1 VNVIIIILAVI
12 AVASSFSIWV
22 GLVML
27 FFKSRR
33 KNGARIAVVSLF
45 NIVVL
50 GGVGAALQAKYG
62 TDPDAGLTATQ
73 TTDPEA
79 PIIASAETTSTTTAP
94 AQSTNEPAWK
104 VAGFPSFRAAAQ
116 AKNVFGVKSFE
127 AYQLRNNA
135 EAIGQWCEMKAAQR
149 TLSHQRDAELDT
161 SSDEEGRKEIT
172 GRYDAL
178 QRELTKSLASQL
190 GIKEWELK
198 KLTMNAPWPTY
209 CRAKSKGWAVVT
221 PELAAAT
228 TQSDA
233 KEALAALRGYYDMN
247 LKGNSSPYF
256 DNSRYA
262 AVTCRRKAVDDLHL
276 VGCIL
281 QSFSN
286 PSSWDVFVVG
296 RLQNGQLAVA
306 PIDGL
311 ASSHI
316 TSVGDLKSFQ
326 APNAPKARLAE
337 FAGQINQSAVDEL
350 FD

>member
-1 VNVIIIILAVI
+1 MNFIIILLTAI
-12 AVASSFSIWV
+12 AVVSSFSIWV
-22 GLVML
+22 GLIML
-27 FFKSRR
+27 FIKSRR
-33 KNGARIAVVSLF
+33 KKGARIVVVSLF

-50 GGVGAALQAKYG
+50 GGAGAALQAKYG
-62 TDPDAGLTATQ
+62 TDPDARLTAKQ
-73 TTDPEA
+73 TTSAGA
-79 PIIASAETTSTTTAP
+79 PITTSARTSPTTDAP

-116 AKNVFGVKSFE
+116 AQNVFGVKSFE

-149 TLSHQRDAELDT
+149 ALSHQRDAELDT
-161 SSDEEGRKEIT
+161 SSGEEVRKEIT

-178 QRELTKSLASQL
+178 QRELTTNLASQL
-190 GIKEWELK
+190 GIKEWELN
-198 KLTMNAPWPTY
+198 KLSMNAPWPTY
-209 CRAKSKGWAVVT
+209 CRAKSKGWTVVT
-221 PELAAAT
+221 PELAAT
-228 TQSDA
+228 TSQSDA

-247 LKGNSSPYF
+247 LKGNRSSYF
-256 DNSRYA
+256 DSSRYA
-262 AVTCRRKAVDDLHL
+262 AVTCRRKAVDGLHL

-316 TSVGDLKSFQ
+316 TSVGDLNSFQ
-326 APNAPKARLAE
+326 APNAPRARLAE
-337 FAGQINQSAVDEL
+337 FAGQIDQSAVAAL

>member
-1 VNVIIIILAVI
+1 MNVVTTILSLAI
-12 AVASSFSIWV
+12 VASSIAVLV

-27 FFKSRR
+27 LFRSRR
-33 KNGARIAVVSLF
+33 RKGARL
-45 NIVVL
+45 
-50 GGVGAALQAKYG
+50 AAGSAFSALVC
-62 TDPDAGLTATQ
+62 TATLGVILGEE
-73 TTDPEA
+73 TADASGGKGSA
-79 PIIASAETTSTTTAP
+79 PLVLENASDRMETASAATVPGSDGPTTTTA
-94 AQSTNEPAWK
+94 S
-104 VAGFPSFRAAAQ
+104 
-116 AKNVFGVKSFE
+116 
-127 AYQLRNNA
+127 QLRNNA

-161 SSDEEGRKEIT
+161 NPSEEARKEIT
-172 GRYDAL
+172 ERYGAL
-178 QRELTKSLASQL
+178 QQELTMNLASQL
-190 GIKEWELK
+190 GIKEWELN
-198 KLTMNAPWPTY
+198 KLSMSAPWPTY

-221 PELAAAT
+221 PELAAET
-228 TQSDA
+228 SRSDA
-233 KEALAALRGYYDMN
+233 KEALAALKAFYGMS
-247 LKGNSSPYF
+247 LKGGRSSYF

-262 AVTCRRKAVDDLHL
+262 AVTCRRKAVDDQHL

-316 TSVGDLKSFQ
+316 TSVGDLNSFQ
-326 APNAPKARLAE
+326 APNAPRARLAE
-337 FAGQINQSAVDEL
+337 FAGQIDQSAVAAL